1 MKIIKK
7 KMSLALAALMC
18 FNLCYGVNVMG
29 NDNDN
34 VNVKY
39 YGDIDGN
46 GVVEINDLTKF
57 SMYLLGDYNMPD
69 KVIPIMDFN
78 TNGMAD
84 LADMASLKQYIM
96 KEDIYPIGEVYV
108 TEQPPVTTTPPTEVT
123 TGTTTQITLPPVTT
137 QTTPQTTEITTPD
150 TTVETTIQTTQK
162 PQNTVYYACDA
173 DVYNGI
179 TETINPGFTGQSYVN
194 YNNEMGSS
202 VTWNVN
208 VPSDGYYKM
217 TVRYANGTEV
227 NRPLGIFV
235 NNNNGFSTMNFAG
248 TSAWT
253 EWKENDI
260 FISLNSGSNMIKAE
274 AITQNG
280 GPNVDYIKL
289 EVTGQ
294 QPAETQPPVT
304 VPPAKDY
311 PSDPQGNKQERQVEY
326 LDRGLIATKTGSGML
341 VSWRLLGTDR
351 ESTSFKLYKDGT
363 LIYTADQNKA
373 TTYLDKSGNT
383 GSKYTLLTYQGT
395 EKTESSDLAAV
406 LGNGYMDIPMEKPGN
421 DYTASDCSVGD
432 VDGDG
437 QYEIFVKWDPADA
450 KDNAQDGVTGNVFI
464 DCYTLQGKKLW
475 RINLGRN
482 IRAGAHYTQYMV
494 YDFDG
499 DGKSEMICKTADGTV
514 DGTGKSISKDSKS
527 YVNESGYILDGNEYL
542 TVFNGQ
548 TGAEMSTI
556 SYNPPRGTVSSWGDK
571 YGNRCDRF
579 LAGVAYFDGKTP
591 SVVMCRGYYTRA
603 VLVAYDW
610 DGSSLEQRWIFD
622 STDGGT
628 DSKGNPNSDY
638 SGQGTHNLSVA
649 DVDNDG
655 FDEIIYGSCCID
667 HNGKG
672 LYSTKLNHGD
682 ALHVGDFIPD
692 RPGLEVWQCHETSPY
707 GCTLRDAA
715 TGNIIF
721 RYTADK
727 DTGRCAAANILAG
740 NNTAEFWGSRGAGV
754 YDGAGNVVG
763 SQNGVAQ
770 NFLIYWDGDL
780 ESELLDGTTIC
791 KYNGNG
797 VDTLLSDSGVAAC
810 NGTKNTPNL
819 SADIFGDWRE
829 ELIVHTTDSSA
840 LRIYSTTYTTDLRMF
855 TLMHDTQYR
864 TAIAWQNT
872 AYNQPPHASF
882 FLGTGFKLPSF
893 PFVYQA
899 NK

>member
-108 TEQPPVTTTPPTEVT
+108 TEQPPVTTTPSTEVT
-123 TGTTTQITLPPVTT
+123 TGTTTQITLPLVTT

-150 TTVETTIQTTQK
+150 TTVETTIQTT
-162 PQNTVYYACDA
+162 
-173 DVYNGI
+173 
-179 TETINPGFTGQSYVN
+179 
-194 YNNEMGSS
+194 
-202 VTWNVN
+202 
-208 VPSDGYYKM
+208 
-217 TVRYANGTEV
+217 
-227 NRPLGIFV
+227 
-235 NNNNGFSTMNFAG
+235 
-248 TSAWT
+248 
-253 EWKENDI
+253 
-260 FISLNSGSNMIKAE
+260 
-274 AITQNG
+274 
-280 GPNVDYIKL
+280 
-289 EVTGQ
+289 Q

-475 RINLGRN
+475 RIDLGRN

-514 DGTGKSISKDSKS
+514 DGTGKAITENAES
-527 YVNESGYILDGNEYL
+527 YVNQSGYILDGNEYL